1 MKKSALWAS
10 VAKQKVSLVE
20 REGPGWTVSLVDQ
33 GDADCPI
40 CGTRSSSRHGSYIR
54 SLQDLP
60 AQGTP
65 VLIEARVTRWRCLNG
80 QCERRTFAG
89 RRPDLTAPFARRTTR
104 MAGIVRLFGHAAG
117 GRPSER
123 LLARRSMPVG
133 HTTILRHV
141 KRGARGGPA
150 TLRVAG
156 IDDWA
161 WKKGTP
167 YGTMIVDLERRQ
179 VVDVLADRSAGSTAA
194 WLRLHPEVEMVSRD
208 RAGLYAD
215 GARQGAPQAR
225 QIADRFH
232 LLQNFREA
240 VERQLSG
247 LGPPIRRGPPS
258 ITKDDVDPMMALTRD
273 QFCVSE
279 AEQQILSRRG
289 RDADRQALFDRIRA
303 LYDAEVTIKDI
314 AQELGLGLRRVQR
327 WVRLIELPAGNVM
340 APKSCTPAYHGVYLA
355 RRWAEGVTAVKVLW
369 AEITRRGYTGS
380 HSHLARFLAPWR
392 RAIPAI
398 TTMPASAFSPPETE
412 AVIPPR
418 VATLDPM
425 TGRRISSLTAA
436 ALCVKPRGEMT
447 PRQKVTVDVLKA
459 ASAEF
464 TAMRGLAMRF
474 AGLLRGGDIEKL
486 DVWLRDARHCGLH
499 AMRTFVGK
507 LRQDI
512 DAVRN
517 AILEPWSNGQ
527 VEGQINRLK
536 TLKRAMYGRA
546 SVELLRARM
555 MPLQD

>member
-1 MKKSALWAS
+1 
-10 VAKQKVSLVE
+10 
-20 REGPGWTVSLVDQ
+20 
-33 GDADCPI
+33 
-40 CGTRSSSRHGSYIR
+40 
-54 SLQDLP
+54 
-60 AQGTP
+60 
-65 VLIEARVTRWRCLNG
+65 
-80 QCERRTFAG
+80 
-89 RRPDLTAPFARRTTR
+89 

-123 LLARRSMPVG
+123 LLARLGMPVG

-161 WKKGTP
+161 WKKGMT

-179 VVDVLADRSAGSTAA
+179 VVDVLADRSAGSTAE
-194 WLRLHPEVEMVSRD
+194 WLRVHPEVEMVSRD

-240 VERQLSG
+240 VERQLGG
-247 LGPPIRRGPPS
+247 LGPPVRRKPPS
-258 ITKDDVDPMMALTRD
+258 LANDDVDPMMAVTGD
-273 QFCVSE
+273 QPRVSE
-279 AEQQILSRRG
+279 AEREILTRQG
-289 RDADRQALFDRIRA
+289 RAADRQALFDRIRA
-303 LYDAEVTIKDI
+303 LYDADLTIRDI

-327 WVRLIELPAGNVM
+327 WVRLIELPARNVM
-340 APKSCTPAYHGVYLA
+340 APKPSTPAYYGAYLA
-355 RRWAEGVTAVKVLW
+355 RRWAEGVTAVKGLLV
-369 AEITRRGYTGS
+369 EINRRGYTGS

-392 RAIPAI
+392 KAMPVITMTPAN
-398 TTMPASAFSPPETE
+398 SSSPPETE
-412 AVIPPR
+412 VAIPPR
-418 VATLDPM
+418 MAALDPM
-425 TGRRISSLTAA
+425 TSRRISSLTAA
-436 ALCVKPRGEMT
+436 ALCVKPRGAMT
-447 PRQKVTVDVLKA
+447 PRQIVNVDLLKA
-459 ASAEF
+459 TSEEF
-464 TAMRGLAMRF
+464 TTMRGLAMRF
-474 AGLLRGGDIEKL
+474 AGLLRGGDIGKL
-486 DVWLRDARHCGLH
+486 DVWLHDARHCGLH
-499 AMRTFVGK
+499 AMRSFVRK

-555 MPLQD
+555 MPLDCGFHRE